1 MAPPRRGAVVDDS
14 RSEASNGP
22 REPKGKSRRGGN
34 GASATRDAKAPSNAA
49 GVTSAPAHGQHSS
62 DQAKVPWPDM
72 PLEILHSYRHAHKLG
87 TPSAFSNDYSH
98 ILLSGGIGLRSPTS
112 LAARRRQASS
122 RQAREANGTSS
133 SSSAAKKPSSPN
145 GVSGKP
151 VPSGQSGTG
160 VNTTTPLD
168 EKTLHQVIG
177 QGRVSKKQ
185 LAQAVRKH
193 YNNAGLGEQEAIA
206 RFLYKVREEGRGHHF
221 RLRFQP

>member
-1 MAPPRRGAVVDDS
+1 
-14 RSEASNGP
+14 
-22 REPKGKSRRGGN
+22 
-34 GASATRDAKAPSNAA
+34 
-49 GVTSAPAHGQHSS
+49 
-62 DQAKVPWPDM
+62 M
-72 PLEILHSYRHAHKLG
+72 PLEILHSYRHAHKLD

-98 ILLSGGIGLRSPTS
+98 LLLSGGIGLRSPTS

-122 RQAREANGTSS
+122 REARDVNGTSS
-133 SSSAAKKPSSPN
+133 SSASAKKPSPN

-151 VPSGQSGTG
+151 GQPGSG
-160 VNTTTPLD
+160 VNTTAPLD

-193 YNNAGLGEQEAIA
+193 FNNAGLGEQEAIA
-206 RFLYKVREEGRGHHF
+206 RFLYKVREEGRGHQF